1 MLNRLLFLIFISVT
15 ADVSAQWR
23 ITGVELS
30 AMPGM
35 GLHQYTNDSLVF
47 ERRREQGTISSS
59 AHIPAMLHFQNNSRS
74 SFYGGLGMR
83 FDDFAM
89 NKYNFADG
97 LLSILIIPFGG
108 NAYFDTASI
117 SRISFSTR
125 SITMPLAYAYDL
137 TKNKKQLVHFLVR
150 ALLVPGKAVSR
161 QAEITAEQNLS
172 SGAVLSPDDLKKL
185 SDLYSGSI
193 KNFSLFFAPEINL
206 TTGNR
211 NMPVGINLG
220 LQPFAFDLVKPTG
233 TFFRGNTYFRVSF
246 GLTYHWAR

>member
-1 MLNRLLFLIFISVT
+1 MLYRVLFFIFITTT

-35 GLHQYTNDSLVF
+35 GLHQYSNDSLVF
-47 ERRREQGTISSS
+47 ERRREQGTVSSS
-59 AHIPAMLHFQNNSRS
+59 AHIPAMLHFQNVSRS
-74 SFYGGLGMR
+74 SLYAGIGMR

-117 SRISFSTR
+117 SRIAISTR
-125 SITMPLAYAYDL
+125 SITIPLAYAYDL
-137 TKNKKQLVHFLVR
+137 TKNKKQAVHFLVR
-150 ALLVPGKAVSR
+150 ALLVPGMAVSR
-161 QAEITAEQNLS
+161 KAEIIAEQNLS
-172 SGAVLSPDDLKKL
+172 SGAVLTPDDVKKL
-185 SDLYSGSI
+185 SDLYSSAI
-193 KNFSLFFAPEINL
+193 KNFSFFFAPEINL

-220 LQPFAFDLVKPTG
+220 LQPFAFDLAKPTG
-233 TFFRGNTYFRVSF
+233 TFFKGNTYFRISF
-246 GLTYHWAR
+246 GLTYHWYK